1 MDDYILLFLLI
12 LVICIFLYVYNNQH
26 LYNMNDCIINN
37 YKKNNYKKN
46 KKTNK
51 NLDDY
56 TNLTYVDKFT
66 SITNNAITEINKIKE
81 NKITLEINGDKVDNT
96 EVPKTTTTTQSTSTT
111 VANINK
117 IFFLLNNDS
126 TYNIKIDLGQEYN
139 ISILEKMK
147 IKIDG
152 EKKSDF
158 RQFNVESDTKS
169 NLIENNI
176 TLSPATN
183 YNLNILDNNNIIKS
197 FEFKTGHKLFNYGSS
212 DYSNINLLLK
222 LDGETTDTTDKKG
235 KNLSSNNNDE
245 NSENNDI
252 IYDSKKQCQYSLSN
266 IFKGI
271 ENSDKKYRDLGEI
284 DMKPFN
290 MVNFMIELPD
300 FNKYLKGVESNPINI
315 IPVNTNDNQ
324 LLKIFNTRDLVKGF
338 IPHRFEIDKLY
349 ILNKDDLCP
358 IVFND
363 NKYTRPK
370 IEPMNIVQGLNKYL
384 LTIKFVEDEYYGKT
398 VKYLVKLK
406 LIYQNL
412 NFKENE
418 EPDSKLLERETLPLV
433 FCFTISEQSS
443 IKNNLINKNLK
454 FTENLEFKN
463 KLKNKFINKQN
474 EQDES
479 LLKHQNELDNL
490 LDNAKYE
497 YEKYFN

>member
-66 SITNNAITEINKIKE
+66 NNNKIE
-81 NKITLEINGDKVDNT
+81 DFNNIDVDNIKLIINEE
-96 EVPKTTTTTQSTSTT
+96 EVDDT
-111 VANINK
+111 NK
-117 IFFLLNNDS
+117 IFFLKNNDT
-126 TYNIKIDLGQEYN
+126 TYNIKIDLGVEYT
-139 ISILEKMK
+139 ISILNKLE
-147 IKIDG
+147 IKFDG

-158 RQFNVESDTKS
+158 KKLIVTTSSDS
-169 NLIENNI
+169 NTIEDNI
-176 TLSPATN
+176 DLNPATF
-183 YNLNILDNNNIIKS
+183 YNLSILQNNENIKS
-197 FEFKTGHKLFNYGSS
+197 FQFETGHKLFNYES
-212 DYSNINLLLK
+212 DNYNNLLLK
-222 LDGETTDTTDKKG
+222 LNDKTITQYGYKYKDFSSENNNDIILPIG
-235 KNLSSNNNDE
+235 NTSNNNDE
-245 NSENNDI
+245 NDDI
-252 IYDSKKQCQYSLSN
+252 IYNSKKQCQYNLSN

-271 ENSDKKYRDLGEI
+271 EHSDKKYIDLEEI

-300 FNKYLKGVESNPINI
+300 
-315 IPVNTNDNQ
+315 IPTNLN
-324 LLKIFNTRDLVKGF
+324 NF

-349 ILNKDDLCP
+349 ILNNDDLCP
-358 IVFND
+358 IVFNN
-363 NKYTRPK
+363 NKYTIPK

-384 LTIKFVEDEYYGKT
+384 LTIKYIEDEYYDKT

-412 NFKENE
+412 NE
-418 EPDSKLLERETLPLV
+418 SKLVERETLPLV
-433 FCFTISEQSS
+433 FSFTINKQSS

-454 FTENLEFKN
+454 FTENLEYKN

-474 EQDES
+474 EQDENLLEHQQELNS
-479 LLKHQNELDNL
+479 LLNDV
-490 LDNAKYE
+490 KYE

>member
-1 MDDYILLFLLI
+1 M
-12 LVICIFLYVYNNQH
+12 YVYNNQQ

-46 KKTNK
+46 KKTYK

-66 SITNNAITEINKIKE
+66 SITNNAITDINKIKE
-81 NKITLEINGDKVDNT
+81 NEITLEINGDKVDNT
-96 EVPKTTTTTQSTSTT
+96 EVPKTTTNTQSTSTT
-111 VANINK
+111 VANINN
-117 IFFLLNNDS
+117 IFFLKDNDS
-126 TYNIKIDLGQEYN
+126 TYNIKIKFDKFVSENL
-139 ISILEKMK
+139 LEKMK

-158 RQFNVESDTKS
+158 RQFNVESDPKS
-169 NLIENNI
+169 NLIEKNL
-176 TLSPATN
+176 TLTPATN
-183 YNLNILDNNNIIKS
+183 YNLNILYNNDTINKNIKS
-197 FEFKTGHKLFNYGSS
+197 FKFQTGHKLFQYDVNDDSKTY
-212 DYSNINLLLK
+212 LLLK
-222 LDGETTDTTDKKG
+222 LIDKTIIL
-235 KNLSSNNNDE
+235 KNINK
-245 NSENNDI
+245 

-271 ENSDKKYRDLGEI
+271 ENSDKKYIDLGGI

-300 FNKYLKGVESNPINI
+300 FNTYLKGVESNPINT

-384 LTIKFVEDEYYGKT
+384 LTIKYVEDEYYGKKI
-398 VKYLVKLK
+398 KYLVKLK

-418 EPDSKLLERETLPLV
+418 KPDSKLVERETLPLV
-433 FCFTISEQSS
+433 FSFTINKQSS

-454 FTENLEFKN
+454 FTENLEYKT
-463 KLKNKFINKQN
+463 KLKNKFINKQK
-474 EQDES
+474 EQDEN
-479 LLKHQNELDNL
+479 LLKHQQELNSL
-490 LDNAKYE
+490 LNDVKYE
-497 YEKYFN
+497 YEKKFN